1 MPEGSHLARW
11 YRLRYQE
18 PVPRL
23 REYLDDRGRSAFGRW
38 FDGLTTPAAL
48 KVRTALA
55 RLEAGST
62 SALKGVGKGVHE
74 VRIDFGPGYRV
85 YLGQDGPDLVI
96 LLGGSAKARQRRA
109 IAEAQERWADYR
121 ARRRQG

>member
-1 MPEGSHLARW
+1 M
-11 YRLRYQE
+11 
-18 PVPRL
+18 PRL
-23 REYLDDRGRSAFGRW
+23 QEYLEDSGRSPFGRW
-38 FDGLTTPAAL
+38 FDGLSTPAAL

-62 SALKGVGKGVHE
+62 SALKSVGKAVHE

-96 LLGGSAKARQRRA
+96 LLGGSAKARQRQA
-109 IAEAQERWADYR
+109 ITEAQERWADYR
-121 ARRRQG
+121 SRRRQD